1 MGRLRFISRVAT
13 RTIALLLASIV
24 CGGATGLG
32 HSGWDDISCD
42 PIPVHHDHNAHRFK
56 PGRLPTTPAD
66 DHCLACHSL
75 RSLGTGLIV
84 IHSAVAD
91 DAHVVAVCAADL
103 VLPDRAL
110 DSTAPSRAPPAS
122 LPLHL

>member
-1 MGRLRFISRVAT
+1 MRRLRFVSRVAM
-13 RTIALLLASIV
+13 RAIALLLVSIV
-24 CGGATGLG
+24 GAGATGLG
-32 HSGWDDISCD
+32 HSAWDDPACD
-42 PIPVHHDHNAHRFK
+42 PIPVHHDHNAHRFQ
-56 PGRLPTTPAD
+56 PGRLPTTPVD

-91 DAHVVAVCAADL
+91 DADIATVCEVDVFL
-103 VLPDRAL
+103 SGRVL